1 MPLVIMLS
9 VDMLCVLKLNVIFL
23 CVVMQN
29 VVAPLK
35 NVERF
40 PSEASLADLM
50 FFCDAEACR
59 SLQGPHIGT
68 DIRRIYTSDLTA
80 RFCIAISRCVFALR
94 FHKLCNIFYRLICT
108 YNYSAQMNFTMIF
121 GKKNNL

>member
-1 MPLVIMLS
+1 MLS
-9 VDMLCVLKLNVIFL
+9 VDMLCVLMLNVIFL

-59 SLQGPHIGT
+59 SLQGPHI
-68 DIRRIYTSDLTA
+68 DKAIRHRHSTYLHVRFNGAFLYCDFTL
-80 RFCIAISRCVFALR
+80 RFCIAISQV
-94 FHKLCNIFYRLICT
+94 I
-108 YNYSAQMNFTMIF
+108 
-121 GKKNNL
+121 